1 MFQTKIT
8 IEDHIDTFSSQATS
22 SYFMEK

>member
-1 MFQTKIT
+1 MFQTKTT